1 MLCCWKTARLLKRW
15 NTHSFL
21 VISASLPVSAPSR
34 DWRSS
39 EWPPRSART
48 PRRLQT
54 SPSFVVVWT
63 AQEMSARHEKRWF
76 GARKKVQE
84 KERQRGRCCSLTTS
98 TVNTWQL
105 FYFYTTAE
113 SSSDPPWE
121 SARSPQTKSAG
132 LALCSSSSA
141 PPAPPPV
148 PSGGSELCAQLLADS
163 ALSPGES
170 AEPSL
175 SQALLNL
182 LCAPFALRKC
192 FIHLYDIRLTALH
205 TGDELGEG
213 THGSICLALSCSL
226 NDTTHQSF
234 HVIKRIFHLI
244 SQPASKCSLL
254 LCAWGYLVMRCGEPV
269 SLLEILV
276 FPPLSSPSR
285 GGDPSAPSQRY
296 PTGTRGD
303 R

>member
-1 MLCCWKTARLLKRW
+1 
-15 NTHSFL
+15 
-21 VISASLPVSAPSR
+21 
-34 DWRSS
+34 
-39 EWPPRSART
+39 
-48 PRRLQT
+48 
-54 SPSFVVVWT
+54 
-63 AQEMSARHEKRWF
+63 MSARQEKRWF
-76 GARKKVQE
+76 GARKEVQE
-84 KERQRGRCCSLTTS
+84 KEGQQGCCCSVTTTTVS
-98 TVNTWQL
+98 TWPF
-105 FYFYTTAE
+105 FYFYATAE

-132 LALCSSSSA
+132 LALHSSSSA
-141 PPAPPPV
+141 PPAPPPA
-148 PSGGSELCAQLLADS
+148 PSGGSERCAQLLADS
-163 ALSPGES
+163 ALSPGGS

-175 SQALLNL
+175 PQAWLNL

-192 FIHLYDIRLTALH
+192 FIHLHDFCLTALH

-213 THGSICLALSCSL
+213 THSSIRLARSCSL
-226 NDTTHQSF
+226 SNTAHQYF
-234 HVIKRIFHLI
+234 HLTKRIFHLI
-244 SQPASKCSLL
+244 SQPASTGSLL

-296 PTGTRGD
+296 PTGTRED